1 MIRTRKAHGV
11 LTEVHNGVYIAG
23 PVIDV
28 PLGREAAALLAVD
41 PSVLSHLTAGAV
53 YEIIRLD
60 DGTPIHVTV
69 RRPSKSRHG
78 IIVHRSSTLTRAD
91 ITIHDGLPI
100 TSAARTMLD
109 ISELL
114 PTREAEWALDEAL
127 GRNLTTLEQMR
138 QLLARTRTR
147 KGLTVLR
154 ELIEWRT
161 HNSGSRTKWER
172 MAAEAFRA
180 ANFPPFEQNVW
191 YLGYQHDFLWRD
203 YGVTLEIDGKW
214 HSARSRMDR
223 DTTKEA
229 TLRRHNLDPNRVTN
243 TQVETRIFE
252 VVALM
257 AARLALRDPAHTA
270 AEPSAR

>member
-1 MIRTRKAHGV
+1 
-11 LTEVHNGVYIAG
+11 
-23 PVIDV
+23 
-28 PLGREAAALLAVD
+28 
-41 PSVLSHLTAGAV
+41 
-53 YEIIRLD
+53 
-60 DGTPIHVTV
+60 
-69 RRPSKSRHG
+69 
-78 IIVHRSSTLTRAD
+78 
-91 ITIHDGLPI
+91 
-100 TSAARTMLD
+100 MLD

-270 AEPSAR
+270 TERSAHTAAEPAAR